1 MHFEMFGGAVLV
13 GIMTGWL
20 AGIVMKGGGYGLVW
34 DVIFGLGGSVVGS
47 GIFQTLGAPKAGWG
61 GAGIAAV
68 VGGGPMITLPRQILP
83 PPGARAPG
91 RDPLRGPF
99 LRGVVRGGGGGV

>member
-34 DVIFGLGGSVVGS
+34 DVIFGLGGSVVGR
-47 GIFQTLGAPKAGWG
+47 GILQTVGAPKAGGG
-61 GAGIAAV
+61 GAGITEFVGAALMISAPQNDLPV
-68 VGGGPMITLPRQILP
+68 PGGAPSYSVDPRRP
-83 PPGARAPG
+83 ATA
-91 RDPLRGPF
+91 
-99 LRGVVRGGGGGV
+99 